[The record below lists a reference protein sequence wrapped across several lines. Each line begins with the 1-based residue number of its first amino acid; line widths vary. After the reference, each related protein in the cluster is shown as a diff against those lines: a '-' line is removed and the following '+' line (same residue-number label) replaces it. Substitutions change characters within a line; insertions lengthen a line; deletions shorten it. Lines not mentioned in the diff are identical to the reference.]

1 LLAKLSPRESA
12 EKSIAVLPFESL
24 SESKS
29 DAYFADGVQDEILNN
44 LAKIAQLKVICRTSV
59 MQYRADAKRDVRQI
73 ADALGVANVLEGT
86 VRRDGNH
93 VRVSTELVD
102 ARNDNTIWADSYD
115 RDLTD
120 IFAIQSEIA
129 QQVASRL
136 RAELS
141 AEERKEI
148 HEKPTDNLEAYDLYL
163 QAKQLVARVDAISL
177 PSNEQKDLAEAIDLL
192 TEATRKDPNFAIGYC
207 LIAKA
212 HDLLYFDLV
221 DHTPERRA
229 LGDAAIQE
237 ALRLR
242 PDLPQAHFAAAFH
255 YYACHQDLERAR
267 THISIAAKFSPND
280 PDLLRVMS
288 IIDQAQGQWE
298 QATKALEKAVN
309 LDPRNPELLESL
321 ADQYSNLRRF
331 RDSDRIRDRLIELE
345 PDEPLFVL
353 NKADARF
360 CEKRGSKKRS

>member
-1 LLAKLSPRESA
+1 
-12 EKSIAVLPFESL
+12 
-24 SESKS
+24 
-29 DAYFADGVQDEILNN
+29 
-44 LAKIAQLKVICRTSV
+44 
-59 MQYRADAKRDVRQI
+59 
-73 ADALGVANVLEGT
+73 LG
-86 VRRDGNH
+86 
-93 VRVSTELVD
+93 
-102 ARNDNTIWADSYD
+102 DSYD

-129 QQVASRL
+129 QQEASRL

-229 LGDAAIQE
+229 LGDAAVQE

-288 IIDQAQGQWE
+288 IIDQAQGQWS
-298 QATKALEKAVN
+298 KPLK
-309 LDPRNPELLESL
+309 LWRK
-321 ADQYSNLRRF
+321 
-331 RDSDRIRDRLIELE
+331 RLIWIPEILS
-345 PDEPLFVL
+345 FSS
-353 NKADARF
+353 R
-360 CEKRGSKKRS
+360 